1 MKLVLDASVALSWL
15 RLPSQTCSEQAFAIL
30 DGLNGEAVL
39 VPQIW
44 PMEVAQ
50 GALRVERQQQATAAM
65 LAKFSAVLNSVPVV
79 NESRPCTAWLP
90 QCERLARKHGLTV
103 YDASYLELALWRG
116 AALATFD
123 KRLAQAA
130 QTSGV
135 LVVGHE
141 PVHRLEEPVARY
153 GGRQCL
159 AELALTSPR
168 TWSDTPARRHG
179 ARQTRHRLAAAP

>member
-15 RLPSQTCSEQAFAIL
+15 RLPSQTCSEQAFTIL
-30 DGLNGEAVL
+30 DDLNGEAVL

-50 GALRVERQQQATAAM
+50 GTLRVERQQQATAAI

-79 NESRPCTAWLP
+79 NESRPSTAWLP
-90 QCERLARKHGLTV
+90 QCERLAREHGLTV

-116 AALATFD
+116 AVLATFD
-123 KRLAQAA
+123 KRLARAA
-130 QTSGV
+130 QASGV

-141 PVHRLEEPVARY
+141 PVTKLEEPFVRY
-153 GGRQCL
+153 GGRHCL
-159 AELALTSPR
+159 AGLALTSPR
-168 TWSDTPARRHG
+168 TSSGMPAPPRGARR
-179 ARQTRHRLAAAP
+179 TRRRPAAAP